1 MMYRSGL
8 RGHPC
13 LTPFW
18 MVNASPRRPLT
29 LTRIVKSVY
38 VICKAAFQ
46 ADQGSET
53 VRESYSLQRGIDP
66 AMLWTVD
73 EAICFFTIKDEEEA
87 RSVAAV
93 AIAEEELAKGRC
105 LPMNVFSLR
114 KPTCALER

>member
-1 MMYRSGL
+1 M
-8 RGHPC
+8 
-13 LTPFW
+13 TPFW

-53 VRESYSLQRGIDP
+53 VRESFSLQRGIDP
-66 AMLWTVD
+66 TSHAVD
-73 EAICFFTIKDEEEA
+73 EAICFFTIKEEKEA

-93 AIAEEELAKGRC
+93 AIADEELAKGRC

>member
-1 MMYRSGL
+1 
-8 RGHPC
+8 
-13 LTPFW
+13 
-18 MVNASPRRPLT
+18 
-29 LTRIVKSVY
+29 
-38 VICKAAFQ
+38 
-46 ADQGSET
+46 
-53 VRESYSLQRGIDP
+53 
-66 AMLWTVD
+66 VD